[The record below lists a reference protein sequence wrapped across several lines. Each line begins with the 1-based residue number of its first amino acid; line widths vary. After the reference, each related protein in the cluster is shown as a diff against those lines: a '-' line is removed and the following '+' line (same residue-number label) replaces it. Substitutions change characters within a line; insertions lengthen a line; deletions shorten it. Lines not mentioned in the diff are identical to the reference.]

1 MYTILRVEKNYN
13 GSTSYAIADWS
24 DSSVDSLSLE
34 EVKKCLQ
41 MGFQI
46 EGIALKDDKLRVSPS
61 VPRDGGSDKISPV
74 EGLDKASLLA
84 SYSYAGRSN
93 TMMVVFRVDE
103 APFYDKELGTY
114 RNHVISIPT
123 DKSVK
128 VVGVYD
134 KSSRRYVDRN
144 AFIDYITV
152 SDLVLLQTTN
162 KKPLFKLD
170 VTGIDKHFYGE
181 DKEEAFRKEYL
192 LEYQPNMKKFLF
204 VGQSPWYTRDSSE
217 YVEVDN
223 SHKKI
228 LLKGS
233 GTVIYSWH

>member
-1 MYTILRVEKNYN
+1 MYTVLRVEKNYN

-74 EGLDKASLLA
+74 EGLDKASLLV

-93 TMMVVFRVDE
+93 TMMVVFRVDG
-103 APFYDKELGTY
+103 APFYDEGQGTY

-123 DKSVK
+123 DKCIR
-128 VVGVYD
+128 VVDIYD
-134 KSSRRYVDRN
+134 KSSRRYVCKN
-144 AFIDYITV
+144 AFVDYIV
-152 SDLVLLQTTN
+152 ASDLVLLQTVS
-162 KKPLFKLD
+162 KKPLFKLA

-192 LEYQPNMKKFLF
+192 LEYQPKTKKFLF
-204 VGQSPWYTRDSSE
+204 VGQSSWHIKDSSE
-217 YVEVDN
+217 YIEVDN

-233 GTVIYSWH
+233 GTVIYSCH